1 MTPTRFPLQWPIDWP
16 RTKSYARKNGQFRS
30 DGKGLSVIKGVE
42 RVLAELERQGVHPD
56 DVVVS
61 TNLRTRLDGFP
72 RSDQGR
78 PGDPGVA
85 VYWQAKGKPMRCL
98 PIDRYNDVQDN
109 LAAIA
114 ATLEA
119 MRAIERHGGG
129 GVQERAYT
137 AFAALP
143 PPQPSGAA
151 RPWWEVLGV
160 PQQATQAEIQAAHRQ
175 LASQAHPDRPGGS
188 TQRMTEINL
197 ARDEG
202 MRG

>member
-16 RTKSYARKNGQFRS
+16 RTKPDARKNGTFRS
-30 DGKGLSVIKGVE
+30 DGKDLSVIKGVE

-98 PIDRYNDVQDN
+98 PIDRYSDVADN

-143 PPQPSGAA
+143 PPSG
-151 RPWWEVLGV
+151 RRDWWTVLGLDATASADEIRDAYRR
-160 PQQATQAEIQAAHRQ
+160 QASA
-175 LASQAHPDRPGGS
+175 AHPDKPGGS
-188 TQRMTEINL
+188 AERMAELNR

-202 MRG
+202 LACC